1 MTAEHTQPL
10 PSREEPMPT
19 PAGRAR
25 RWALI
30 HLGLGLGLVVG
41 SLIAALLVIARDYGV
56 IVLHVRTGAEVQR

>member
-1 MTAEHTQPL
+1 MT
-10 PSREEPMPT
+10 T

-30 HLGLGLGLVVG
+30 HSGLGIGLVVG

-56 IVLHVRTGAEVQR
+56 VDLHVRTGATEVGP